1 MPITVSMKLVFQTV
15 PELKRWA
22 ELMSLDWQSPE
33 PSPPA
38 GNTAHEEAVAHRP
51 AAAGIGRTPSTVP
64 PAPPA

>member
-1 MPITVSMKLVFQTV
+1 MKLVFQTI

-33 PSPPA
+33 PSLPA
-38 GNTAHEEAVAHRP
+38 GDTGREDALGHRP
-51 AAAGIGRTPSTVP
+51 AAAAIGRTPTTVP